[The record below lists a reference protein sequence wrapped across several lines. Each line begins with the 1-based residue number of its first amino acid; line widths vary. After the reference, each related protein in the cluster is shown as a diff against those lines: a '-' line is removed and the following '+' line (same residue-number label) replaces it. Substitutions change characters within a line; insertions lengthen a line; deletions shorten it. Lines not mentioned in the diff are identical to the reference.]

1 MSDRLVSL
9 GVWIYLSLAFLFI
22 FAPFATMIVFAFNE
36 SRFPYLPWQGFTL
49 QWFSALSDPQV
60 ISVIKNSLIV
70 GVASACIATPIG
82 CAAAYFVN
90 RWNFRGKNAYIG
102 FVVAP
107 PCTPLVILALIMLI
121 YFRQLG
127 IPKTLLAVVLS
138 HVVLTAP
145 FAFGVMR
152 LRLADLDPNLEQA
165 AWNLGAS
172 EWRAIWTII
181 LPQSSAA
188 VAAAFLLSMVVSWD
202 EFIVAWLVSGLE
214 VTLPVYL
221 WVKFQGQ
228 ISAHVNAIGT
238 LAFVVSISFVILA
251 EFLIFRAGRKYRH
264 DLKHRYEAA

>member
-1 MSDRLVSL
+1 MSDRLIRIGL
-9 GVWIYLSLAFLFI
+9 AAYMLLAFAFI
-22 FAPFATMIVFAFNE
+22 FAPFVTMIVFAFNE
-36 SRFPYLPWQGFTL
+36 SRFPYLPWQGFSLT
-49 QWFSALSDPQV
+49 WFSALSDPQV
-60 ISVIKNSLIV
+60 KAAIRNSLIV
-70 GVASACIATPIG
+70 ASASAAIATPLG

-90 RWNFRGKNAYIG
+90 RWEFPGKNAYIG
-102 FVVAP
+102 FIVSP
-107 PCTPLVILALIMLI
+107 PCIPLVILALIMLI
-121 YFRQLG
+121 YFREIGLT
-127 IPKTLLAVVLS
+127 KSLLSVILA

-152 LRLADLDPNLEQA
+152 LRLNDLDPNLEQA

-172 EWRAIWTII
+172 EWHAIRTVV
-181 LPQSSAA
+181 LPQAAAA

-238 LAFVVSISFVILA
+238 LAFGVSISVVILV
-251 EFLIFRAGRKYRH
+251 EFLIFRAGRKYRS
-264 DLKHRYEAA
+264 DAKRRYEAH